1 MEKVSFLVQNVK
13 PIHQLLVMIV
23 DMQNWVEIVKK
34 V

>member
-1 MEKVSFLVQNVK
+1 MSDKDMFLNVK
-13 PIHQLLVMIV
+13 LIHLLLVMIV